1 MLGYVWLK
9 ALMYCCATWVVGDQP
24 HQVMLAEVAEPAL
37 PVDEP
42 LAQAARNSTRKLRI
56 EIAGITRRLR
66 LSLTF
71 GDLRI
76 VPPGPVLAAEGA
88 AVAERSEERRV

>member
-1 MLGYVWLK
+1 
-9 ALMYCCATWVVGDQP
+9 
-24 HQVMLAEVAEPAL
+24 MLAEVAEPAL
-37 PVDEP
+37 PDDEP
-42 LAQAARNSTRKLRI
+42 FAQAARNSTRKLRI

-66 LSLTF
+66 LTF

-88 AVAERSEERRV
+88 AVAEAP